1 MGAPAIVVP
10 GWTIAHDT
18 PIPVWDDILDHGQIV
33 FARTSPQQKLI
44 IVEQCKRR
52 KEIVAVTGDG
62 VNDAPALKAA
72 NIGVAMGIMGS
83 DVSKEAADMILLDDN
98 FASIVNGVEEGR
110 LIFDNLKKSIAY
122 TLSSNIPEISPFL
135 AFITIRCPLPL
146 STVLILCVDLG
157 TDMVPAIS
165 MAWENPEA
173 DIMMRNP
180 RNAEVDRLVTK
191 KLVVFA
197 YLEIGVIQCLAGFYT
212 WMVVLN
218 DYGYAPHT
226 LPTLGAYDNWGRQM
240 LFCKLKNG
248 VFKTL
253 DGTAY
258 ATQFP
263 TTDTSVTAIHNAM
276 AEGYLFWD
284 KSTDGEITSCH
295 FASKNFYGNKAEPSS
310 FTLKALLD
318 GDATL
323 TGFTS
328 GSYQPTLQSIKAMH
342 AAGYVEYLPFRG
354 RRSAWFDQEWLQW
367 DPSKDSGAQSIS
379 PYVPGA
385 GAEILADVH
394 FAYQPMGIYDLS
406 SLTQEQVNAAK
417 STDDAY
423 VTGAVSDITETFTV
437 KGDVAMG
444 YTLFTSSAGPS
455 ATIFT
460 NKTDTVT
467 FGADMVASL
476 YTWKEGGAI
485 KTNVASR
492 MMQKEALHHAQCA
505 SFICII
511 IVQWADLMICKTRW
525 LSIRQQ
531 GMVNPAMNFGL
542 LFETILGAFLCYCPG
557 IGVALGTR
565 PIRLTHWVPGA
576 PWAIFIFM
584 YDEIRKKMMRGTSRE
599 MTDED
604 TKKVTRD
611 PGWLERNTYY

>member
-1 MGAPAIVVP
+1 
-10 GWTIAHDT
+10 
-18 PIPVWDDILDHGQIV
+18 
-33 FARTSPQQKLI
+33 
-44 IVEQCKRR
+44 
-52 KEIVAVTGDG
+52 
-62 VNDAPALKAA
+62 
-72 NIGVAMGIMGS
+72 
-83 DVSKEAADMILLDDN
+83 MILLDDN

-122 TLSSNIPEISPFL
+122 TFSSNIPEISPFL

-240 LFCKLKNG
+240 LFCDLDHGSFKNLAGAAKSG
-248 VFKTL
+248 VT
-253 DGTAY
+253 GSS
-258 ATQFP
+258 
-263 TTDTSVTAIHNAM
+263 SVAVIHAAM
-276 AEGYLFWD
+276 SEGYLFWD
-284 KSTDGEITSCH
+284 KGTDGVITSCH
-295 FASKNFYGNKAEPSS
+295 FASKNYYGHDAEPAS
-310 FTLKALLD
+310 FTLSELLK
-318 GDATL
+318 GNYA
-323 TGFTS
+323 GFTS
-328 GSYQPTLQSIKAMH
+328 GSYQPTLQSIRAMH
-342 AAGYVEYLPFRG
+342 EAEYVEYLPFRG
-354 RRSAWFDQEWLQW
+354 RRSAWFDKAWLAW
-367 DPSKDSGAQSIS
+367 DPMMDSGKQSIS
-379 PYVPGA
+379 PYLPGS
-385 GAEILADVH
+385 GKDILADVH
-394 FAYQPMGIYDLS
+394 FAYQPMGIYDMAS
-406 SLTQEQVNAAK
+406 KDQNWVTEAAK
-417 STDDAY
+417 SGDDAY
-423 VTGAVSDITETFTV
+423 VTAGVSDLTKNYVV
-437 KGDVAMG
+437 KGSTKMG
-444 YTLFTSSAGPS
+444 HVLFSSTSGP
-455 ATIFT
+455 AITIFA
-460 NKTDTVT
+460 NKTDTAT

-476 YTWKEGGAI
+476 YTWNEGGNV

-525 LSIRQQ
+525 LSIRQR

-584 YDEIRKKMMRGTSRE
+584 YDEIRKKMMRQTSNE
-599 MTDED
+599 VTDED